1 MLKNEG
7 MIIYNVTV
15 NINEEVHEEWV
26 AWMRDVHIPDVMAT
40 GFFVEHRFAKVLLTQ
55 NEGGVTYSIQYLCKS
70 MADLQIYQGS
80 HAPRLQADVQAKFE
94 GKFVAFRTVLE
105 IVD

>member
-1 MLKNEG
+1 

-15 NINEEVHEEWV
+15 SIGHDVHDEWV
-26 AWMRDVHIPDVMAT
+26 KWMKDVHIPDAMAT
-40 GFFVEHRFAKVLLTQ
+40 GYFLENRFAKVLLVDEE
-55 NEGGVTYSIQYLCKS
+55 EGITYSVQYLCKN

-80 HAPRLQADVQAKFE
+80 HAQRLQAEVKEKFD
-94 GKFVAFRTVLE
+94 GKYAAFRTVLE

>member
-1 MLKNEG
+1 

-15 NINEEVHEEWV
+15 NINEEVHDEWV

-40 GFFVEHRFAKVLLTQ
+40 GFFLENRFAKVLLTKD
-55 NEGGVTYSIQYLCKS
+55 EGGVTYSVQYLCKN

-80 HAPRLQADVQAKFE
+80 HAPRLQADVNEKFA

-105 IVD
+105 LVD